1 MGAIIGASVIRTVQK
16 ISECQYEELFDA
28 IAGVEEI
35 ALYRWT
41 DLGPILTK
49 VLA

>member
-1 MGAIIGASVIRTVQK
+1 MESSVMRPDQK
-16 ISECQYEELFDA
+16 ISECQYKELFDA
-28 IAGVEEI
+28 NAGVEEI

-41 DLGPILTK
+41 NIGPILTK